1 MTTLFD
7 VIKKTYLSLGHLE
20 ISTATSG
27 TVSTLTDTKLGEKYG
42 DDDIVGSSIL
52 IIRDNAGLGAAPEKE
67 VAYVT
72 GYIASTNTIQLSP
85 SFSSAVGA
93 GDRYGIAKN
102 IIDIHTLVELI
113 NDALQ
118 SLGTIQ
124 LTNTSITT
132 STNVS
137 EYSLPVN
144 LKYRITSVQMQTDDS
159 VGDNQWNDLFN
170 YYVVNSGPGSTGLLI
185 FTEPLPG
192 GYTLKIFYEAEHPLI
207 SAYSDSISETLHSE
221 YVTKLVVDRAL
232 EYQVRR
238 TNGTDPFLLQTSNK
252 AMQDVQ
258 DARARFSQ
266 PKHKRAKYITPY
278 NFKYTDED

>member
-7 VIKKTYLSLGHLE
+7 VIKKTYLALGHLE
-20 ISTATSG
+20 VSTATSG

-52 IIRDNAGLGAAPEKE
+52 IIRDNGGAGAAPEKE
-67 VAYVT
+67 VSYIT
-72 GYIASTNTIQLSP
+72 GYVASTNTIQVSP
-85 SFSSAVGA
+85 NFTAAVA
-93 GDRYGIAKN
+93 SGDRYGIAKN
-102 IIDIHTLVELI
+102 IIDIHTLVELV

-124 LTNTSITT
+124 LTNVSLTT
-132 STNVS
+132 IANVS
-137 EYSLPVN
+137 EYSLPVS

-159 VGDNQWNDLFN
+159 TGDNQWNDLFN

-185 FTEPLPG
+185 FTESLPA
-192 GYTLKIFYEAEHPLI
+192 GYVLKIFYEAEHPLVN
-207 SAYSDSISETLHSE
+207 AYSDSISETLHSE

-258 DARARFSQ
+258 EARSRFSQ
-266 PKHKRAKYITPY
+266 PKHKRAKYLTPY
-278 NFKYTDED
+278 NFKYTEEE